1 MRHDDKNSFCLYH
14 MGPVGSTYWW
24 QIQNPKISA
33 LSCVHGAHMNF
44 QDKPAG
50 FKKMLETQILA
61 EE

>member
-1 MRHDDKNSFCLYH
+1 

-33 LSCVHGAHMNF
+33 LSCAHGAPMNF

>member
-1 MRHDDKNSFCLYH
+1 MKHDDKDSFCLSH
-14 MGPVGSTYWW
+14 MGPVSSTYWW
-24 QIQNPKISA
+24 RIRNSKISA
-33 LSCVHGAHMNF
+33 LERAHGAHMNF